1 MKIEKIHIENFR
13 SIKKQTIEDI
23 QDALIL
29 IGKNN
34 AGKSAIINA
43 IRAFWGDIDLQKGDF
58 YKNSTNIIIEITF
71 SISDGYLKNLFYD
84 SKLGFF
90 KIPSSAKEFNLVQ
103 EGTLWSEHKYNDY
116 KDKRDEFIENNNI
129 EELEYQFY
137 DIWVDSIKNRFSI
150 LNNQFVVQLKSSN
163 DNCKVKYYI
172 NGKENRDIISLF
184 PNIAFIN
191 DDRNFLEEE
200 TGKSKT
206 FTANLFNNVLID
218 KVYDKSQ
225 ISCKICDDRNCKVK
239 CIQSIYDKKVENLS
253 VNELEKL
260 VNYKTNISSQ
270 KITQS
275 ITKNFQQNYRDD
287 YKIAIKATSSV
298 DKSYTLSTKI
308 FDPMLETEIDLSNVG
323 AGVRSI
329 YILSLLQAYQDIM
342 ENNYIFIIEEP
353 ELYLHPE
360 LQKSM
365 VKTLYSISMNN
376 QVFFTTHSPIM
387 LKAFDIENVRSI
399 RLDIDN
405 CETIIEKAEI
415 NEVLKELGY
424 ASQDIIHKD
433 FVLFVEGSD
442 DLIALNELINHY
454 YNIDF
459 SKILIIDTK
468 SCQNIET
475 YATLR
480 FLEKT
485 TMSSEFAIFRD
496 SDTGSRENVKTKV
509 INQMRENI
517 EANYLSVIDKNI
529 FVTEYSS
536 IEGYFIDIDLL
547 LEKHV
552 FKNYEKLKDTLIS
565 KLNKDKLFH
574 IEYFKKNNKKFIDRI
589 NKFEQEYD
597 LKVKDPIE
605 NIEWFKKN
613 IRGHHLYGYLNASK
627 LNFKTII
634 EESKSESFTDIL
646 NFLDTIEYFKQR
658 KKDIPIKS
666 LVHNN

>member
-1 MKIEKIHIENFR
+1 MKIQKLHIENFR
-13 SIKKQTIEDI
+13 SIKNQTIENI
-23 QDALIL
+23 RDALIL

-43 IRAFWGDIDLQKGDF
+43 IRTFWGDIGLERGDF
-58 YKNSTNIIIEITF
+58 YKNSKNLAIDVTF
-71 SISDGYLKNLFYD
+71 SISDDYLRRLFYD
-84 SKLGFF
+84 SKFGFI
-90 KIPSSAKEFNLVQ
+90 KIPSSLKEFNLVK
-103 EGTLWSEHKYNDY
+103 ENTIWSEYTYTEY
-116 KDKRDEFIENNNI
+116 KIKKDELIKINNV
-129 EELEYQFY
+129 EELENQLYN
-137 DIWVDSIKNRFSI
+137 IWLNAITNKLSIV
-150 LNNQFVVQLKSSN
+150 NNQFIVQLKSCN
-163 DNCKVKYYI
+163 DLCKSRYYI
-172 NGKENRDIISLF
+172 NDTETRDITFLF

-191 DDRNFLEEE
+191 DDRNFFEEE

-218 KVYDKSQ
+218 QVYDKSQ
-225 ISCKICDDRNCKVK
+225 ISCKICDDRNCKVN
-239 CIQSIYDKKVENLS
+239 CIQPLFDKKVETLS

-270 KITQS
+270 KITES
-275 ITKNFQQNYRDD
+275 ITKNFQKNYRED
-287 YKIAIKATSSV
+287 YKIAIKATSNI

-308 FDPMLETEIDLSNVG
+308 FDPMLDKDIDLSNVG

-342 ENNYIFIIEEP
+342 GNNYMFIIEEP

-365 VKTLYSISMNN
+365 VKTLYNISMNN
-376 QVFFTTHSPIM
+376 QVIFTTHSPIM
-387 LKAFDIENVRSI
+387 LKNFDIEDVRSI
-399 RLDIDN
+399 KLDICN
-405 CETIIEKAEI
+405 CETIIEIAEI
-415 NEVLKELGY
+415 DVVLKELGY

-433 FVLFVEGSD
+433 FVLFVEGQD
-442 DLIALNELINHY
+442 DLIALTELINYY

-468 SCQNIET
+468 SCTNIET

-485 TMSSEFAIFRD
+485 TMSSDFAIFRD
-496 SDTGSRENVKTKV
+496 SDTAIRENVKNKV

-517 EANYLSVIDKNI
+517 NGNYLPVIDRNI

-547 LEKHV
+547 INKRI
-552 FKNYEKLKDTLIS
+552 FKSHEKLKEVLID
-565 KLNKDKLFH
+565 KLNKNKDSH
-574 IEYFKKNNKKFIDRI
+574 INYFKENNKKLTDRI
-589 NKFEQEYD
+589 NTFEQEYD
-597 LKVKDPIE
+597 LNSKNPIE

-613 IRGHHLYGYLNASK
+613 IRGHNLYGYLNASR
-627 LNFKTII
+627 LPFKTII
-634 EESKSESFTDIL
+634 EESENEPFKDIL
-646 NFLDTIEYFKQR
+646 NFLDTIEYFKGRR
-658 KKDIPIKS
+658 KACSPSQI
-666 LVHNN
+666 

>member
-1 MKIEKIHIENFR
+1 MKVQELHIENFR
-13 SIKKQTIEDI
+13 SIKKQTIENI
-23 QDALIL
+23 RDALIL

-43 IRAFWGDIDLQKGDF
+43 IRAFWGDIGLEKGDF
-58 YKNSTNIIIEITF
+58 YKNSKNMIIEVTF
-71 SISDGYLKNLFYD
+71 SISDEYLKKLFYD
-84 SKLGFF
+84 SKVGFA
-90 KIPSSAKEFNLVQ
+90 KIPSSAKEFNSIK
-103 EGTLWSEHKYNDY
+103 EETIWSESTFNDY
-116 KDKRDEFIENNNI
+116 KNKRDELIEINNS
-129 EELEYQFY
+129 EGLEDQFY
-137 DIWVDSIKNRFSI
+137 NVWLHAITDKFCII
-150 LNNQFVVQLKSSN
+150 NNKFIVQLKSCN
-163 DNCKVKYYI
+163 DDCKVKYYI
-172 NGKENRDIISLF
+172 NDKETRDITLLL

-191 DDRNFLEEE
+191 DDRNFFEEE

-218 KVYDKSQ
+218 QVYDKSQ
-225 ISCKICDDRNCKVK
+225 VSCKICYDRNCKVK
-239 CIQSIYDKKVENLS
+239 CIQPLYDKKVETLS

-260 VNYKTNISSQ
+260 VNYKTKISSQ

-275 ITKNFQQNYRDD
+275 ITKNFQKNYRDD
-287 YKIAIKATSSV
+287 YKIAIKATSSI

-308 FDPMLETEIDLSNVG
+308 FDPMLESEIDLSNVG

-342 ENNYIFIIEEP
+342 ENNYMFIIEEP

-365 VKTLYSISMNN
+365 VKTLYNISMNN
-376 QVFFTTHSPIM
+376 QVIFTTHSPIM
-387 LKAFDIENVRSI
+387 LKDFDIEDVRSI
-399 RLDIDN
+399 KLDISN
-405 CETIIEKAEI
+405 CETIIEVAEI
-415 NEVLKELGY
+415 DVVLKELGY

-433 FVLFVEGSD
+433 FVLFVEGQD
-442 DLIALNELINHY
+442 DLIALNELINYY
-454 YNIDF
+454 YNVDF

-496 SDTGSRENVKTKV
+496 SDTGNREDVKNKV

-517 EANYLSVIDKNI
+517 KGNYLSVVDSNI
-529 FVTEYSS
+529 FVTGYSS
-536 IEGYFIDIDLL
+536 IESYFIDIDLL
-547 LEKHV
+547 LEKCV
-552 FKNYEKLKDTLIS
+552 FKNHEKLKDTLIN

-574 IEYFKKNNKKFIDRI
+574 IEYFKRNNKKLTDRI
-589 NKFEQEYD
+589 NTFEQEYD
-597 LKVKDPIE
+597 LKAKDPIE
-605 NIEWFKKN
+605 NIEWFKTN

-627 LNFKTII
+627 LNFKTVI
-634 EESKSESFTDIL
+634 EESKSASFKDIL
-646 NFLDTIEYFKQR
+646 NFLDSIEYFKKR
-658 KKDIPIKS
+658 KKTLSTKNLSCND
-666 LVHNN
+666 

>member
-1 MKIEKIHIENFR
+1 MKIEKLHIENFR
-13 SIKKQTIEDI
+13 SIKKQTLENIR
-23 QDALIL
+23 DALIL

-43 IRAFWGDIDLQKGDF
+43 IRAFWGDINLEKGDF
-58 YKNSTNIIIEITF
+58 YKNSKDIIIEVTF

-84 SKLGFF
+84 SKLGFT
-90 KIPSSAKEFNLVQ
+90 KIPSSAKEFGLVK
-103 EGTLWSEHKYNDY
+103 EETIWSENTYNDY
-116 KDKRDEFIENNNI
+116 KNKRDNFIESNNI

-137 DIWVDSIKNRFSI
+137 GIWIDSIKNRFSI
-150 LNNQFVVQLKSSN
+150 INNQFVVQLKSSN
-163 DNCKVKYYI
+163 NNCKVKYYI
-172 NGKENRDIISLF
+172 NGKEIRDITSLL

-191 DDRNFLEEE
+191 DDRNFIEEE
-200 TGKSKT
+200 TGKPKT

-218 KVYDKSQ
+218 TIYDKSQ
-225 ISCKICDDRNCKVK
+225 ISCRICDDRNCKVK
-239 CIQSIYDKKVENLS
+239 CIQPLYDKKVETLS
-253 VNELEKL
+253 LNELEKL

-275 ITKNFQQNYRDD
+275 ITKNFQKNYRED
-287 YKIAIKATSSV
+287 YKIALKATSSI

-308 FDPMLETEIDLSNVG
+308 FDPMLESEIDLSNVG

-329 YILSLLQAYQDIM
+329 YILSLLQSYQDIM
-342 ENNYIFIIEEP
+342 KNNYMFIIEEP

-365 VKTLYSISMNN
+365 AKTLFNISMNN
-376 QVFFTTHSPIM
+376 QVIFTTHSPIM
-387 LKAFDIENVRSI
+387 LKDFDIEDVRSI

-415 NEVLKELGY
+415 NVVLKELGY

-433 FVLFVEGSD
+433 FVLFVEGTD
-442 DLIALNELINHY
+442 DLNALNELICHY
-454 YNIDF
+454 YNIDL

-468 SCQNIET
+468 SCQSIET

-496 SDTGSRENVKTKV
+496 SDTGSRENIK
-509 INQMRENI
+509 ES
-517 EANYLSVIDKNI
+517 YLPVIDKNI
-529 FVTEYSS
+529 FVTDYSS

-547 LEKHV
+547 LEKRV
-552 FKNYEKLKDTLIS
+552 FKNYEKLKDTLIRN
-565 KLNKDKLFH
+565 LNKDKLYH
-574 IEYFKKNNKKFIDRI
+574 IEYFKKNNDKFIDRI
-589 NKFEQEYD
+589 EKFEQEYD
-597 LKVKDPIE
+597 LKAKYPIE

-613 IRGHHLYGYLNASK
+613 IRGHHL
-627 LNFKTII
+627 
-634 EESKSESFTDIL
+634 
-646 NFLDTIEYFKQR
+646 
-658 KKDIPIKS
+658 
-666 LVHNN
+666 